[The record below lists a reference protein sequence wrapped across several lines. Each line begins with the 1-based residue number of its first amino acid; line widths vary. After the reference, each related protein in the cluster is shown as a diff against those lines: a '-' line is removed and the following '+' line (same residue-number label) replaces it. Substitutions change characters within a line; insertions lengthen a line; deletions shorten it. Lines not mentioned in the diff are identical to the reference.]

1 MDCKGFIAFTLL
13 VITANVVAD
22 NPCQPNQLHIA
33 YGDDLSKMIISWS
46 TVNDTDSIVKYGL
59 TVDSLTLIQKGNESM
74 FVDGGNEKRTQYIHR
89 VDLVD
94 LKPNTTYFYMAGGP
108 SGWSATYHFKTM
120 PEGEDWSPSLAVF
133 GDLGSENA
141 QSLPR
146 LKSDSAMGMY
156 DAILHVGDFAYDL
169 ASNNGRTG
177 DEFMEQIEPIASS
190 IPYMT
195 CVGNHENA
203 YNFSNYRYIFNMPTD
218 NKKMYYS
225 FNMGPVHFISI
236 STEFFYFPYYGV
248 QQLYDQYDWV
258 KQDLI
263 EANKPEN
270 RLKRPWIIT
279 FGHRPMYCSN
289 NDNDDC
295 TNHESLVRVGIPSL
309 KVKGFEDLFHDMG
322 VDVAIWAHEH
332 SYERLWPLYNM
343 KVMNGSYDHP
353 YTNPG
358 GITHIITGS
367 AGCSER
373 LEYFMKDPPEWSAV
387 RVSDYGFLR
396 MNVFNKTHIL
406 FEQVSDDQNGR
417 VIDSFTLIRDRHDS
431 YNKMNRL

>member
-74 FVDGGNEKRTQYIHR
+74 FVDGGNEKRTQYIHC